1 MTLTVPVDIVR
12 EVRVRA
18 RAHDALTALSD
29 FPSLLHLFPATEQ
42 VERLAGRALRWTVE
56 KLGPPPYAQRI
67 IYACRFHVDEAARRI
82 WWEPT
87 DDNVADD
94 RIHGEVTL
102 REDGSTTLA
111 RLSAQAEIVLDGI
124 PFFAKRLA
132 PPIVRAEFER
142 LTDKFVQ
149 NIKRSLEHE
158 LA

>member
-12 EVRVRA
+12 EVRVQTRA
-18 RAHDALTALSD
+18 QDALMALSD
-29 FPSLLHLFPATEQ
+29 FPSLLHLFPATEH
-42 VERLAGRALRWTVE
+42 VERLAGRALRWTVQ

-67 IYACRFHVDEAARRI
+67 IYACRFHVDEATRRI

-87 DDNVADD
+87 DDAMADD
-94 RIHGEVTL
+94 RIHGEVKL
-102 REDGSTTLA
+102 LDDGPTTLA

-124 PFFAKRLA
+124 PFFAKKLA

-149 NIKRSLEHE
+149 NIKRSLETQ
-158 LA
+158 A